1 VTEGNTRPERSRHA
15 HHLHQTRMPPLPT
28 DHQNRQQTRPQLP
41 RKPAKEHTGYLA
53 TLGHASAP
61 VIVDEAGNSF
71 SGFRPDKLRQ
81 AA

>member
-1 VTEGNTRPERSRHA
+1 MLTIYTKPGCHPCRLTIKTANKLGLNYQE
-15 HHLHQTRMPPLPT
+15 
-28 DHQNRQQTRPQLP
+28 
-41 RKPAKEHTGYLA
+41 KPAKEHTGYLA
-53 TLGHASAP
+53 TLGHTSAP

>member
-1 VTEGNTRPERSRHA
+1 
-15 HHLHQTRMPPLPT
+15 
-28 DHQNRQQTRPQLP
+28 
-41 RKPAKEHTGYLA
+41 AKEHTGYLA